1 MHTAPDIQLLLH
13 RQRSAELVR
22 EAQSDARAVR
32 LLRLRRRERAAERAV
47 ARVRLARL
55 AIA

>member
-1 MHTAPDIQLLLH
+1 VHTSSDLHLQLH
-13 RQRSAELVR
+13 RQRTADLVR

-32 LLRLRRRERAAERAV
+32 LVRLRRRERAAERAV

-55 AIA
+55 ALA